1 MTKLEILEVEKSF
14 GTKTILKNINFEC
27 RKGEILG
34 IFGRNG
40 CGKSTLLKIIFG
52 ALQYDSFEALMDNE
66 KYIPNFNI
74 RKQQIAY
81 LPQHN
86 ILPLNKKVRDIL
98 SMYYPNPDNQDR
110 ILYNPKIAS
119 YDSLKFGQLSG
130 GEKRYFEI
138 MLISQLPH
146 SVMIFDE
153 PFSMIDPIE
162 QELISD
168 LLQKLKKN
176 KIVIITDHYYRNVL
190 NITDRNVLINNGK
203 SQKIDSV
210 DELIQGEYLKKHF
223 AKSQYKIN
231 DWI

>member
-1 MTKLEILEVEKSF
+1 MTKLEILQVEKSF
-14 GTKTILKNINFEC
+14 GTKIVLKDINFEC
-27 RKGEILG
+27 KTGEILG

-52 ALQYDSFEALMDNE
+52 ALKYDRFEALLDNN
-66 KYIPNFNI
+66 KYEPNLNI
-74 RKQQIAY
+74 QKQQISY
-81 LPQHN
+81 LPQHDM
-86 ILPLNKKVRDIL
+86 LPLNKKVRDIV
-98 SMYYPNPDNQDR
+98 SMFHPNPDKQDR

-119 YDSLKFGQLSG
+119 YNSLRYGQLSG
-130 GEKRYFEI
+130 GEKKYFEI

-168 LLQKLKKN
+168 LLRKLKKD

-190 NITDRNVLINNGK
+190 NITDRYLLINNGK
-203 SQKIDSV
+203 SQKINSV
-210 DELIQGEYLKKHF
+210 DELIQGEYLKMHF
-223 AKSQYKIN
+223 AQHV
-231 DWI
+231 

>member
-1 MTKLEILEVEKSF
+1 MTKLEILQVEKSF
-14 GTKTILKNINFEC
+14 GAKTVLKDINFEC

-52 ALQYDSFEALMDNE
+52 ELKYNRFEALMDNE
-66 KYIPNFNI
+66 VYKPNYNI
-74 RKQQIAY
+74 QKQQIAY

-86 ILPLNKKVRDIL
+86 MLPPHKRVRDVV
-98 SMYYPNPDNQDR
+98 SMFYNNPDQQDR

-119 YDSLKFGQLSG
+119 YDNLRVGQLSG
-130 GEKRYFEI
+130 GEKKYFEI

-153 PFSMIDPIE
+153 PFSMIDPID

-168 LLQKLKKN
+168 LLQKLKKD
-176 KIVIITDHYYRNVL
+176 KIVIITDHYYKNVL
-190 NITDRNVLINNGK
+190 NITDQNLLINNGK
-203 SQKIDSV
+203 SQKINSI
-210 DELIQGEYLKKHF
+210 DELIQGEYLK
-223 AKSQYKIN
+223 STLPNIV
-231 DWI
+231 

>member
-1 MTKLEILEVEKSF
+1 MRKLEILHVGKSF
-14 GTKTILKNINFEC
+14 GSKTVLKDICFEC
-27 RKGEILG
+27 RIGEILG

-52 ALQYDSFEALMDNE
+52 TLQYDRFEALLDNE
-66 KYIPNFNI
+66 KYEPKLNI
-74 RKQQIAY
+74 QKQQIAF

-86 ILPLNKKVRDIL
+86 MLPLNKKVRDIV
-98 SMYYPNPDNQDR
+98 SMFHPNPVQQDR

-119 YDSLKFGQLSG
+119 YDRLRFGQLSG
-130 GEKRYFEI
+130 GEKKYFEI

-162 QELISD
+162 HELISD
-168 LLQKLKKN
+168 LLEKLKKN

-190 NITDRNVLINNGK
+190 NITDRNLLINNGV
-203 SQKIDSV
+203 SQIINSA

-223 AKSQYKIN
+223 A
-231 DWI
+231 

>member
-1 MTKLEILEVEKSF
+1 MIKFEILQIEKSF
-14 GTKTILKNINFEC
+14 GSKTVLTNIDFEC

-52 ALQYDSFEALMDNE
+52 ALQYDRFEALLDNE
-66 KYIPNFNI
+66 KYEPNINI
-74 RKQQIAY
+74 QKQQIAY

-86 ILPLNKKVRDIL
+86 MLPPKKKVRDIV
-98 SMYYPNPDNQDR
+98 SMFYPNPDNQDR

-119 YDSLKFGQLSG
+119 YDNLRFGQLSS
-130 GEKRYFEI
+130 GEKKYFEI

-168 LLQKLKKN
+168 LLQKLKKD

-190 NITDRNVLINNGK
+190 NITDRNLLINNGK
-203 SQKIDSV
+203 SQKINSV
-210 DELIQGEYLKKHF
+210 DDLIQGEYLKKHF
-223 AKSQYKIN
+223 A
-231 DWI
+231 